1 MENIFFLENEYENI
15 NKRFFDIIYMS
26 DTHLQRVVV
35 HRRDADAHGAVGS
48 AYVRVAHPVQR
59 RRRVDLVRQD
69 QAGRERV
76 RLRHLQP
83 LPLAT
88 GAQDMVSLTASI
100 WSADWAHQLGASA
113 RLRHLQLLP
122 LATRTQGLQLQGN
135 PMLEFWVGDWA
146 GSGEPEHV
154 RQCLSSRLPWPCTRR
169 GTGSTME

>member
-1 MENIFFLENEYENI
+1 
-15 NKRFFDIIYMS
+15 MS

-35 HRRDADAHGAVGS
+35 HRRDADAHGAVGL

-76 RLRHLQP
+76 
-83 LPLAT
+83 
-88 GAQDMVSLTASI
+88 
-100 WSADWAHQLGASA
+100 

-169 GTGSTME
+169 GTGSTMM